1 MNENTKHEVF
11 MRRCFDLAK
20 LGAGHVSPNPM
31 VGAVIVHKDKI
42 IGEGWHEAYGQ
53 AHAEVNAVNSVK
65 EENRKY
71 LSASTIYVSLEP
83 CCIFGKTPP
92 CSDLILQNKIPEVVV
107 SCLDATP
114 GVAGNSVK
122 LLREAGLSVTTGI
135 LEKEGLE
142 LAKVRNTFAGTN
154 RPYIILKYAQSQDG
168 FIGQQEKQI
177 WLTNPYSKRLA
188 HKWRSETDAILV
200 GTNTVQTDDPE
211 LTNRYWWGGSPLRIF
226 FDKSLKISQDKKVYQ
241 DEQPTLIL
249 TEKDINSYGF
259 ARTKLLNFDFS
270 ENVPEQLCTILGEW
284 KISSLLVEG
293 GAFTLQKFIDSELW
307 DEARIFSTDKILG
320 KGVKAPEITGE
331 IFRRERL
338 DKDILTI
345 LKNKPV

>member
-20 LGAGHVSPNPM
+20 LGAGNVSPNPM
-31 VGAVIVHKDKI
+31 VGAVIVHKDRI
-42 IGEGWHEAYGQ
+42 IGEGWHEAYGH

-65 EENRKY
+65 EEDRKY
-71 LSASTIYVSLEP
+71 LTESTIYVSLEP

-114 GVAGNSVK
+114 GVAGNSVE
-122 LLREAGLSVTTGI
+122 LLREAGVKVTTGI

-142 LAKVRNTFAGTN
+142 LAKIRNVFAGKN
-154 RPYIILKYAQSQDG
+154 RPYIILKYAQSHDG
-168 FIGQQEKQI
+168 FIGQKEEQV

-211 LTNRYWWGGSPLRIF
+211 LTNRYWWGVSPLRIIL
-226 FDKSLKISQDKKVYQ
+226 DKSLKISQDKKVYQ

-249 TEKDINSYGF
+249 TEKDISSYGF
-259 ARTKLLNFDFS
+259 ERTKLLNFNFS
-270 ENVPEQLCTILGEW
+270 ENVPEQLCAMLGEW

-293 GAFTLQKFIDSELW
+293 GAFTLQKFIDSGLW
-307 DEARIFSTDKILG
+307 DEARIFSTDKILSRG
-320 KGVKAPEITGE
+320 IKAPEITGE
-331 IFRRERL
+331 IFRTERL

-345 LKNKPV
+345 LKNKQV